1 MAYSNLWLVEGV
13 SSMCTDVHHLS
24 LHLLF
29 FFRNRFVGSIIN
41 IIINVTE
48 TQIDFTSRM
57 HMHEL
62 AHKMFEEMPE
72 RNAV

>member
-1 MAYSNLWLVEGV
+1 MG
-13 SSMCTDVHHLS
+13 SS
-24 LHLLF
+24 
-29 FFRNRFVGSIIN
+29 IN
-41 IIINVTE
+41 NIINVTE
-48 TQIDFTSRM
+48 TQIDFISRM